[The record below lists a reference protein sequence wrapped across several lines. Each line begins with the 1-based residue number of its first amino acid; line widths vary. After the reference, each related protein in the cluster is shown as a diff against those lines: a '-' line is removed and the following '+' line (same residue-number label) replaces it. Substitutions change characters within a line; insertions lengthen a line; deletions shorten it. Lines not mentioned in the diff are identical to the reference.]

1 MSKRNTTIEIN
12 GKRYDASTG
21 DLLSPDGKIVHKA
34 AVKPAKPSAHHTVRH
49 PAKPAAGHAPKASRT
64 LMRSAVKKPLQ
75 KSTPAEEPS
84 LSVVVSKSVTRVD
97 NKRLTKAQR
106 VRRSQLIS
114 HFSPTVM
121 QPSVPAYVPPAP
133 APEPLA
139 KKPIARTAAKPQGK
153 PQTTADLLDRALQ
166 NATSYRQP
174 VHKSRKAKRGRRTA
188 TTAAVL
194 ALLLVVGVAGSQQ
207 LPAERLRTAA
217 AQAGFNAT
225 LPDYKPAGFSLQKLN
240 AGPGIV
246 ATNFHS
252 NSDNRVYT
260 ITQRQSTWDSIGL
273 RDNFVASIDANYQTA
288 VAGNH
293 TIYLYSNGNATW
305 ISDGI
310 WYIIQSHDSLNQRQ
324 LVDLAASM

>member
-1 MSKRNTTIEIN
+1 
-12 GKRYDASTG
+12 
-21 DLLSPDGKIVHKA
+21 
-34 AVKPAKPSAHHTVRH
+34 
-49 PAKPAAGHAPKASRT
+49 
-64 LMRSAVKKPLQ
+64 MRSAVKKPLQ
-75 KSTPAEEPS
+75 RSTPTEEPS

-97 NKRLTKAQR
+97 NTRLTKAQR

-121 QPSVPAYVPPAP
+121 EPSVPAYVPPAP
-133 APEPLA
+133 VSAPEPLA
-139 KKPIARTAAKPQGK
+139 KKPLARTGGKPQSK

-174 VHKSRKAKRGRRTA
+174 IHKSRKAKRGRRTA
-188 TTAAVL
+188 AGAAAL
-194 ALLLVVGVAGSQQ
+194 ALLLIVGVVGSRQ

-217 AQAGFNAT
+217 AKAGFNAT
-225 LPDYKPAGFSLQKLN
+225 LPDYQPAGFSLQKLN

-273 RDNFVASIDANYQTA
+273 RDNFVTSIDANYQTA
-288 VAGNH
+288 IAGSH
-293 TIYLYSNGNATW
+293 TVYLYSNGNATW
-305 ISDGI
+305 ISGGI

-324 LVDLAASM
+324 LVNLAASM